1 MKKLFL
7 SITAIALLIFLSLGC
22 VTKQVWTDKT
32 KANPYQERIISFYS
46 NEQSKEILFIGEK
59 YHYIFNKETQAL
71 MTLLKAKE
79 LLNLSDKNIN
89 VYASIDRQD
98 NRKAQAHIMI
108 HMKKSELNTQQIAW
122 LEENNFYTIH
132 ADPYYGT
139 EHRYQANEQVPK
151 VTIYTN
157 EYRIEGSRYIANL
170 EVNKQV
176 IKLKKPLS
184 IKVIEFY
191 KSDEKSTLYKIA
203 MTPLSVTADA
213 GLIILGV
220 GAAIIYAPFALTY
233 TAYEQ
238 IKGD

>member
-22 VTKQVWTDKT
+22 VTKQIWTDKT
-32 KANPYQERIISFYS
+32 KATPYQERIISFYS
-46 NEQSKEILFIGEK
+46 NEQSKEILFIGEQ

-71 MTLLKAKE
+71 MALLKSKG

-108 HMKKSELNTQQIAW
+108 HMKKSELNAQQIQW
-122 LEENNFYTIH
+122 LEKNNFSIIQ

-139 EHRYQANEQVPK
+139 EHRYQANEQVPN
-151 VTIYTN
+151 VTIYTK
-157 EYRIEGSRYIANL
+157 EYHIEGRRYIANQ

-176 IKLKKPLS
+176 IKLKKPLT
-184 IKVIEFY
+184 IEVIEFS

-213 GLIILGV
+213 GLIVIGTGV
-220 GAAIIYAPFALTY
+220 AIIYAPFALTY
-233 TAYEQ
+233 IVIDK
-238 IKGD
+238 IKGK